1 MLIYFNN
8 HITYIFPVLSLFV
21 PTKFIKKI
29 MDETRTVLQN
39 ADWAIRYLKNW
50 FESHYSRWKLTICT
64 PLVSSYYFPIKL
76 SWNVEFLGF
85 GCMLYLEPVLVIT
98 RLLSFHYLDNWGS
111 TVIFSSTSFSNNVLQ
126 WRSNLLFLLETSKTS
141 TLRVETFL
149 FLGKR
154 YWYLNF
160 FHFERTLV
168 ISKKLVSFSD
178 IHCIFV
184 LFFH

>member
-8 HITYIFPVLSLFV
+8 HITCIFPVLSLFV
-21 PTKFIKKI
+21 PTKFIKKT
-29 MDETRTVLQN
+29 MNETRTVLLN
-39 ADWAIRYLKNW
+39 ADWVIRYLKNW

-76 SWNVEFLGF
+76 SWNVECVLDLGV
-85 GCMLYLEPVLVIT
+85 CYTLDLPWLS
-98 RLLSFHYLDNWGS
+98 LLSNHNLDNWGS
-111 TVIFSSTSFSNNVLQ
+111 TVIFLWTSFSNNVLQ